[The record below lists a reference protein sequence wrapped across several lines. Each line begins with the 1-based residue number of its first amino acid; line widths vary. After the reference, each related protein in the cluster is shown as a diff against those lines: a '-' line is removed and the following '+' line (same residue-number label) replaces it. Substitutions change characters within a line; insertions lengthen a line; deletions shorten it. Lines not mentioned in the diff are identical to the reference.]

1 MKRFLAVLLCVI
13 MVVSA
18 SGFSALAGNYTF
30 VTVDKAFGEVS
41 FDADF
46 AEIGVPIKV
55 EVPDSE
61 GRKFIYRWYID
72 GIRIEND
79 GDTYTPLE
87 CDMQSMI
94 GVEVF
99 DVKGNLIG
107 STNMFMSQLP
117 VIYIETEGRREIKSK
132 EEYID
137 ADMKIQGNAE
147 YNSDKVLYDGKTQ
160 IRGRGN
166 TTWEAD
172 KKPYK
177 LKLDSKADLFGMGKS
192 KHWVLLSNPYDS
204 SLLRNHLSY
213 NLAGDMDVG
222 YQKIV
227 WVDLVLNGKVV
238 GNYQLC
244 EHVRVDENRVEITNW
259 EDIAEDAAKAIYNA
273 NKETITK
280 DQRDELIDI
289 MSENMSWTTS
299 DTVEYN
305 GVKYTVSDYI
315 EVPDING
322 GYLLEVVLKGKEHTF
337 VTENES
343 YICVDTPEVLSEEML
358 NSIQG
363 YYQAFENA
371 LFAEDFC
378 TTYNGETM
386 RYTDFIDLES
396 FVKGFLVNELFENYD
411 FGRTSTW
418 ISKDV
423 DGKMVYGPVWD
434 MDYTTLSTTHRWT
447 ALNMSWLQRLLS
459 DPVFLQELRKTYFEY
474 RYTAIYDLVKDGGD
488 LDSAMEKISDSAKH
502 NDYIW
507 KNSISAEEN
516 AVDLKLR
523 LQSKINWLDSVL
535 TDMPSAYASMASSI
549 SNMNCVNSDEL
560 SLSFDKEK
568 NSLSVEFDIT
578 LPSFVKVFADGKY
591 CGEFIP
597 SGSVNEFYLPK
608 IREGAVITAVC
619 YDENSDVIFGSY
631 CITEKEIIKLFVSS
645 KITKFNYDAGEA
657 LDLSDIELTAR
668 YSDGTE
674 EKVKPQLAYTYVKDS
689 IGEQFFSYDRV
700 TEEIGKTFVVLRHG
714 NALKE
719 YEIQVNPRENYSE
732 VIELIRRLPK
742 EIVGNRFIR
751 EVFDAQVAYDALSD
765 SAKAKVTNFNKLNS
779 LMTSLAENSAE
790 KSGVI
795 ACAADGVFRN
805 NGRSSLI
812 VVSKG
817 NPNKIVFVNPDQNNT
832 TTTYSSTSNA
842 YLYKK
847 VVGDYTVSTIKHLI
861 PKDQNHKFAIRAIYS
876 DGSKGDLF
884 VILASEI
891 ANEAKVINSVRY
903 VDWIN
908 EGDEFKI
915 TVDKDAEVG
924 SFALYENGQTVKFS
938 LKMNENTAT
947 IVPKLETTGKHTL
960 LFRYSYGKGS
970 LDYGDIEVFVREY
983 KEEVNRIISID
994 YPAESYKETVEVNIT
1009 TSADVENLELVC
1021 GEAKIPM
1028 TAKAVDDIKFWTA
1041 EIDITDN
1048 KEYTLYL
1055 NSQETMTV
1063 IAPKFLESFEIE
1075 GTKIVKFL
1083 ADTETAEI
1091 PENITEIADD
1101 AFDGF
1106 EGKIICYPGS
1116 VAEEFAKEKG
1126 IDFETFEIK
1135 ANVSEIRIDSGESF
1149 EVEITAAP
1157 YMPKDF
1163 NLNYEFDESIISFD
1177 GKTVTALKPGYAKL
1191 NLYSDN
1197 KLYNETIYVYV
1208 GGGPRLADINA
1219 DGKINSLD
1227 ALSVLQHS
1235 VEKITLTGEAF
1246 AAADVD
1252 GNGKVNSVDALT
1264 ILQIST
1270 EKKSIWDLI

>member
-1 MKRFLAVLLCVI
+1 MKKFLAVLLCVI

-79 GDTYTPLE
+79 GDTYTPIE

-99 DVKGNLIG
+99 DVKGNTVG
-107 STNMFMSQLP
+107 SANMFVSKLP
-117 VIYIETEGRREIKSK
+117 VVYIETEGRQEVVSK

-137 ADMKIQGNAE
+137 ADIKFQGNPE
-147 YNSDKVLYDGKTQ
+147 YNSDKVLYEGKTQ

-166 TTWEAD
+166 STWNAL
-172 KKPYK
+172 KKPYR

-192 KHWVLLSNPYDS
+192 KHWVLLSNPFDT

-213 NLAGDMDVG
+213 NLAGDMG
-222 YQKIV
+222 LEYQKIV
-227 WVDLVLNGKVV
+227 WVDLVFNGKVV

-244 EHVRVDENRVEITNW
+244 EHIRVDDNRVDITNW
-259 EDIAEDAAKAIYNA
+259 EDLAEDAAKAIYDA
-273 NKETITK
+273 NKATMTK

-289 MSENMSWTTS
+289 MAEDMSWTTS

-305 GVKYTVSDYI
+305 GVVYTVSDYI
-315 EVPDING
+315 DVPDING
-322 GYLLEVVLKGKEHTF
+322 GYLLEIVRKADEYTF
-337 VTENES
+337 ITPNGS
-343 YICVDTPEVLSEEML
+343 HICVDTPEVLSEGML

-378 TTYNGETM
+378 TEYNGETM
-386 RYTDFIDLES
+386 RYTDFIDIES
-396 FVKGFLVNELFENYD
+396 FAKGVLVNELFENCD

-418 ISKDV
+418 LSKEV
-423 DGKMVYGPVWD
+423 DGKLVYGPVWD
-434 MDYTTLSTTHRWT
+434 MDYTTPATTHKWT
-447 ALNMSWLQRLLS
+447 SLNVSWLKRLLS
-459 DPVFLQELRKTYFEY
+459 DPVFLQELRETYFEY

-488 LDSAMEKISDSAKH
+488 IDSAMDLLSSSAKH
-502 NDYIW
+502 NDYLWYNDIT
-507 KNSISAEEN
+507 AEEN
-516 AVDLKLR
+516 SLDLKLR
-523 LQSKINWLDSVL
+523 LQAKINWLDSVL
-535 TDMPSAYASMASSI
+535 TNMPSAYASMASHI
-549 SNMNCVNSDEL
+549 TNMECVNSEEL
-560 SLSFDKEK
+560 SLSFDQEK
-568 NSLSVEFDIT
+568 NSLNVEFDIT
-578 LPSFVKVFADGKY
+578 VPSFVKVFADGKY

-597 SGSVNEFYLPK
+597 SGSVTEFTLPK
-608 IREGAVITAVC
+608 IKEGAVITAVC

-631 CITEKEIIKLFVSS
+631 YITEKEIVNLFVSS
-645 KITKFNYDAGEA
+645 DITKLNYDAGEK

-668 YSDGTE
+668 YSDGRE

-689 IGEQFFSYDRV
+689 IGEQFFSYDTV
-700 TEEIGKTFVVLRHG
+700 TEEIGKTFVVLRYG
-714 NALKE
+714 NASTE
-719 YEIQVNPRENYSE
+719 FEIQVNPRENHKD
-732 VIELIRRLPK
+732 VINMIKKLPK
-742 EIVGNRFIR
+742 ENTGNRFIQ
-751 EVFDAQVAYDALSD
+751 EIFEAQVAYDALSD
-765 SAKAKVTNFNKLNS
+765 SAKEKVTNFNKLSS
-779 LMTSLAENSAE
+779 LMASFAEDNAE
-790 KSGVI
+790 KTGVI
-795 ACAADGVFRN
+795 ACAADGIFRIN
-805 NGRSSLI
+805 ARSSLV

-817 NPNKIVFVNPDQNNT
+817 NPNKIVFVNPDHNNT

-861 PKDQNHKFAIRAIYS
+861 PNDQNHKFAIKAIYS

-891 ANEAKVINSVRY
+891 ANEAKTLNSVRC

-908 EGDEFKI
+908 EGSSYKMRVFKDEGVK
-915 TVDKDAEVG
+915 T
-924 SFALYENGQTVKFS
+924 FALYENGVAVKFTMKDNGS
-938 LKMNENTAT
+938 TAT
-947 IVPKLETTGKHTL
+947 IVPELKTPGKHTL
-960 LFRYSYGKGS
+960 LFRYSYGNSS
-970 LDYGDIEVFVREY
+970 LDYGNIEVFIREY
-983 KEEVNRIISID
+983 TDETNRIFDID
-994 YPAESYKETVEVNIT
+994 YPEESYKETVNVEIT
-1009 TSADVENLELVC
+1009 TSADVEKLELVC
-1021 GEAKIPM
+1021 GETKIEM
-1028 TAKAVDDIKFWTA
+1028 TPTTA
-1041 EIDITDN
+1041 ESFRIWSADIDINDN
-1048 KEYTLYL
+1048 KAYTLYL

-1063 IAPKFLESFEIE
+1063 IAPKFLDPFKIE

-1157 YMPKDF
+1157 YLPKDF

-1177 GKTVTALKPGYAKL
+1177 GKTVTALKPGYTKL
-1191 NLYSDN
+1191 NIYSDN

-1235 VEKITLTGEAF
+1235 VEKITLKGDAF
-1246 AAADVD
+1246 AAADVNGD
-1252 GNGKVNSVDALT
+1252 GKVNSVDALT